1 MKLSVSDTSAIVETL
16 QKAPLWDSLSEKEL
30 KVVARSFK
38 ELKYKSG
45 DIIIRKGETG
55 VGFFVIADGTVEVRS
70 DGKILAKLGPGQYFG
85 EMSILD
91 KQPRTADVVALEPC
105 RCLAL
110 SAWSFET
117 IVSTHPKMALKLLQE
132 SVRRLS
138 MNAQTLSQ

>member
-1 MKLSVSDTSAIVETL
+1 MKLNVSDTSAIVETL

-38 ELKYKSG
+38 ELKYKSA

-117 IVSTHPKMALKLLQE
+117 AVSTHPKMALKLLQE

>member
-117 IVSTHPKMALKLLQE
+117 VVSTHPKMALKLLQE